1 MMLLTESTKFGTCRA
16 LKAELKSFQDAAA
29 YQAEMDLEAA
39 RSKQL
44 REEESKFEKPHPL
57 EIYLDMLAASDE
69 ASLKEGLMGMG
80 SATDVPKLFRINGKV
95 NCCLPSYQEIQAKED
110 KECEACCRT
119 QHVVTKSA
127 AN

>member
-1 MMLLTESTKFGTCRA
+1 MGVCRA

-29 YQAEMDLEAA
+29 YQAEVELKAA

-80 SATDVPKLFRINGKV
+80 SAMEVPKLFRLNGKV
-95 NCCLPSYQEIQAKED
+95 DCYLPKYSEQSAEGCKAG
-110 KECEACCRT
+110 CRE
-119 QHVVTKSA
+119 QHTSHFALYVCA
-127 AN
+127 ML